1 MAPLPNK
8 PQSII
13 IERWLPYKQVKRK
26 VIFARSTDRSSFS
39 QKPKNIIVQWQTPQ
53 VRIQKEFKDLG
64 IVKANPLEYVQRYG
78 ASLKRALEL
87 PHFVKEIK
95 PPNGI
100 ELAAESTS
108 NSIYE
113 LEGDVHALNLVD
125 LEREGLI
132 EYRYLLKKSESF
144 NKNDLGLEKQRDKN
158 KNLLKDLIKMLS
170 LDSNETVSLNEAERI
185 MSKIYYRLGRSF
197 GDQETKNFFINV
209 DIDSFGRICLSDVK
223 KFIEQEFL

>member
-13 IERWLPYKQVKRK
+13 IERWLPYKKVKRR
-26 VIFARSTDRSSFS
+26 VIFARSSDTGSFS
-39 QKPKNIIVQWQTPQ
+39 PKPKNIIVQWQTPQ

-87 PHFVKEIK
+87 PKFVKEIK

-100 ELAAESTS
+100 ELAADSLS

-132 EYRYLLKKSESF
+132 EYKYLLKKSDSF
-144 NKNDLGLEKQRDKN
+144 KKNIVLGENQRDKD

-170 LDSNETVSLNEAERI
+170 LDSNETVTLNEAEQI
-185 MSKIYYRLGRSF
+185 MTKIYNRMGRSF
-197 GDQETKNFFINV
+197 GEEETKKFFSIV
-209 DIDSFGRICLSDVK
+209 DIDSMGRICLSDVK
-223 KFIEQEFL
+223 TFIEQEFL